1 MGRWCSTCVGTSS
14 KMNCLFIWW
23 WTTGS
28 IYSIWWYKNSIHVNY
43 EWGITVWVSS
53 EWRRQWTSLLST
65 CKFTLTAS
73 WPRPLGWRWCPGR
86 TCWGGRFHE
95 NKLELS
101 NLTLSFQ
108 CSRFCEIEAL
118 KTGKISMAV
127 AKLVEERAQKQRLR
141 QSHGAKWE

>member
-1 MGRWCSTCVGTSS
+1 MGFLRVEEAVDVIAVYLQIHPNCKLASASGL
-14 KMNCLFIWW
+14 KMMSGEN
-23 WTTGS
+23 
-28 IYSIWWYKNSIHVNY
+28 
-43 EWGITVWVSS
+43 
-53 EWRRQWTSLLST
+53 LL
-65 CKFTLTAS
+65 
-73 WPRPLGWRWCPGR
+73 R
-86 TCWGGRFHE
+86 RFHE

-141 QSHGAKWE
+141 QSHGAK